1 MGIEP
6 TWDFVEPHAGFE
18 DQERHQVAPHLR
30 AGWIR
35 RLPGA
40 DAKWFQ
46 RAESPCYLVR
56 FDGPVQLQSERRKRP
71 FYTTAKGKKQE
82 REMKMEIQSAFLP
95 LPELVCK

>member
-1 MGIEP
+1 
-6 TWDFVEPHAGFE
+6 
-18 DQERHQVAPHLR
+18 
-30 AGWIR
+30 
-35 RLPGA
+35 
-40 DAKWFQ
+40 
-46 RAESPCYLVR
+46 LVR